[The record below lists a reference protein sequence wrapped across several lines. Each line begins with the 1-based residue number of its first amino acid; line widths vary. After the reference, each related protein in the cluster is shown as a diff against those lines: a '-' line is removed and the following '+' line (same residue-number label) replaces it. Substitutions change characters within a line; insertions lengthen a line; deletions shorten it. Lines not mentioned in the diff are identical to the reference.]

1 MKYPRSSQFAGSG
14 QRTMLRD
21 SLNDYSLCRENARR
35 RGIRPGGV
43 RSEGLMG
50 MASEPPRA
58 STTALT
64 RAYGEV

>member
-1 MKYPRSSQFAGSG
+1 
-14 QRTMLRD
+14 
-21 SLNDYSLCRENARR
+21 
-35 RGIRPGGV
+35 V

-64 RAYGEV
+64 RAYDEV